1 MKTKRRLKSDLGLTR
16 PFNTLAEEVL
26 MGLIRTTWQVT
37 SRVNTVYASA
47 GLTSSQYNVLRIL
60 RGSRGR
66 PLSCNE
72 IGERMVTRDSDL
84 TRILN
89 GLKRR
94 RLISRRR
101 SSKDGRRIE
110 NHLAEAGLALLATLD
125 QPLVAITSEQ
135 FDHLGPDQLERLADL
150 LEDVRQ

>member
-1 MKTKRRLKSDLGLTR
+1 MQKRRLKSDLALTR

-47 GLTSSQYNVLRIL
+47 GLTPSQYNVLRIL
-60 RGSRGR
+60 RGSLGG
-66 PLSCNE
+66 PLSCTE

-84 TRILN
+84 TRILD

-94 RLISRRR
+94 CLISRRR
-101 SSKDGRRIE
+101 SKKDGRRIE
-110 NHLAEAGLALLATLD
+110 NHLADAGLALLATLD
-125 QPLVAITSEQ
+125 RPLVAIVGEQ

-150 LEDVRQ
+150 LEAVRR